1 MIRKIIEIDEAL
13 CNGCG
18 LCADACHEAAIIIE
32 GGKAKLLGDN
42 YCDGLGNCLPACPV
56 NAITF
61 IERVADEYD
70 ENAVN
75 ARLASLKADAA
86 KHEDNNKEL
95 TNWPVQIK
103 LTPVQSPYFENAD
116 LLIAADCAAFAYSNF
131 SKDFIAGKTTLIGC
145 PKLDSCDYSD
155 KLSEIF
161 AKNSIKSIT
170 IARMEVPCCGGLDFA
185 VKTALEKAN
194 KDIPTKTFTI
204 SISGEIL

>member
-185 VKTALEKAN
+185 VKTALKKAD

>member
-131 SKDFIAGKTTLIGC
+131 NKDFIAGKTTLIGC

-185 VKTALEKAN
+185 VKTALKKAD

>member
-161 AKNSIKSIT
+161 AKNNIKSIT